1 MLILLC
7 AHAGKVTNSF
17 SQFCHLPLITP
28 GQWGRRLV
36 LLREFFLPTVT
47 KHMGIHLLIGI
58 LSLIFAVVTL
68 YNIKLVTVAVSWCF
82 LIKLNKMTPLGSHL
96 FNISFK
102 LCVYWN
108 TSHVW
113 LKLLKMIADFAS
125 KYILKKALLAQF
137 SGGKN
142 TNVLRWKGTSHQKH
156 TT

>member
-1 MLILLC
+1 MCSCWKSDKLLFSILSSPSHHPRPVRQKVGPPERVLPSHC
-7 AHAGKVTNSF
+7 HQAHANK
-17 SQFCHLPLITP
+17 
-28 GQWGRRLV
+28 
-36 LLREFFLPTVT
+36 
-47 KHMGIHLLIGI
+47 GIHLLIGI

>member
-7 AHAGKVTNSF
+7 VHAGKVTNSF

-36 LLREFFLPTVT
+36 LL
-47 KHMGIHLLIGI
+47 I